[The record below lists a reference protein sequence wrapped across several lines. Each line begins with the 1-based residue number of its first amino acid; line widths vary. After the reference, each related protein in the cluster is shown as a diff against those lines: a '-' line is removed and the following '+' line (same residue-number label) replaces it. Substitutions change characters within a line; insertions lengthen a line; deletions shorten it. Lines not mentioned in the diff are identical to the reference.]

1 MGRSNYKLTDEQKQ
15 LLDGIANGLIEDMD
29 RRLEVYPEL
38 DVYNSS
44 DGKFDNNK
52 FTSIVWYI
60 GEKLS
65 VY

>member
-1 MGRSNYKLTDEQKQ
+1 MGRSKYKLTDEQKQ

-29 RRLEVYPEL
+29 RRLEEYPEL

-52 FTSIVWYI
+52 FTAIVWYI

-65 VY
+65 IY